1 MSRLSFWG
9 LVPAG
14 FYTVAAIWVLW
25 TDRTRVT
32 CGWISLNGMSSF
44 LATLPVS
51 AFFEAI
57 LGYKLDYKSNADMGL
72 AIGLCAA
79 LVYLLGAGLGFL
91 YSRISS

>member
-9 LVPAG
+9 LVPPG
-14 FYTVAAIWVLW
+14 F
-25 TDRTRVT
+25 
-32 CGWISLNGMSSF
+32 
-44 LATLPVS
+44 PVS

-57 LGYKLDYKSNADMGL
+57 LGYNLDYKSNADMGL

>member
-1 MSRLSFWG
+1 VDRSHEGHLRLDQ
-9 LVPAG
+9 PE
-14 FYTVAAIWVLW
+14 
-25 TDRTRVT
+25 R
-32 CGWISLNGMSSF
+32 NEF
-44 LATLPVS
+44 LSGDSPS

-57 LGYKLDYKSNADMGL
+57 LGYNLDYKSNADMGL